1 MQEIPL
7 EKPNKLNESENKN
20 ILFPLII
27 IIFVKVKSTRN
38 VNKWVYIKYRGNF
51 GVEKIPVNKG
61 VFSYFW

>member
-27 IIFVKVKSTRN
+27 NYIFESQ
-38 VNKWVYIKYRGNF
+38 KY
-51 GVEKIPVNKG
+51 
-61 VFSYFW
+61 

>member
-7 EKPNKLNESENKN
+7 EKPNKLNESENTN

-38 VNKWVYIKYRGNF
+38 LNK
-51 GVEKIPVNKG
+51 
-61 VFSYFW
+61 